1 MSCAATTFFQFFS
14 SDSHLVAAHCRRA
27 RGKQLRR
34 AYRVGA
40 VRGALTDINRAHKII
55 YRCAAGSRRSTMS
68 STVKYW
74 ETALSILLSL
84 PVSFA
89 LADDIK
95 TNNGKEYK
103 NAIVS
108 RVEPDGIMIKFSGG
122 LVKIPFTDLS
132 EELKQ

>member
-1 MSCAATTFFQFFS
+1 
-14 SDSHLVAAHCRRA
+14 
-27 RGKQLRR
+27 
-34 AYRVGA
+34 
-40 VRGALTDINRAHKII
+40 
-55 YRCAAGSRRSTMS
+55 
-68 STVKYW
+68 VKYW
-74 ETALSILLSL
+74 KTALSILVSL
-84 PVSFA
+84 PVSLIF
-89 LADDIK
+89 ADDIK